1 MDQILNTIHQTIAVI
16 VAIIAVLLIDV
27 PLKVLLC
34 LFFIVL
40 GLVCSIFY
48 PITKRL
54 VCPRWMDT
62 AYEYA
67 TTTTKLLAAR
77 IYWAWKR

>member
-16 VAIIAVLLIDV
+16 VAIIAVLFIDV

-34 LFFIVL
+34 SFFIVL
-40 GLVCSIFY
+40 GLVFSIFY
-48 PITKRL
+48 PITKKL

-62 AYEYA
+62 VYEY
-67 TTTTKLLAAR
+67 TTNNTKWLAAR

>member
-16 VAIIAVLLIDV
+16 VAIVAIFLIDV
-27 PLKVLLC
+27 PLKALLC

-62 AYEYA
+62 AYNYA
-67 TTTTKLLAAR
+67 TSSTQWLAAR

>member
-16 VAIIAVLLIDV
+16 VAIIAVLFIDV

-48 PITKRL
+48 PIVKRL

-62 AYEYA
+62 AYTYA
-67 TTTTKLLAAR
+67 TNNTKWLAAR
-77 IYWAWKR
+77 MYLAWKR